1 MRIDY
6 ASVSGVGRTLALVLA
21 IAGSVPAVAHAQSY
35 PSKPVKIYQGFA
47 VGGNADTIGRLV
59 AQGLTE
65 ELGQPFLVEAKTGA
79 GGNIASEF
87 VARSAADGYSLIL
100 LTGGH
105 AVSAAMYKTLA
116 FDPLNDFKWLS
127 LVTVFPFVVGTSVD
141 SSIKTIADLI
151 TTARSEPG
159 KLSFSSVGI
168 GSTQH
173 LAGELLQS
181 TAKIRMLHIPYRG
194 GGTPVQ
200 DVIAGRVDILFDSVT
215 VSRAQVE
222 GGRLRALGVTST
234 SRIPQLPDVPTV
246 AETLPGFNVTS
257 WAALAGP
264 AGLPADITGRLHA
277 AIAKTVAKPEVA
289 KRLFDLG
296 GMATSSTPEE
306 TAKHVAREI
315 DTWKRV
321 VDQASIPRQ

>member
-1 MRIDY
+1 MCFHRAP
-6 ASVSGVGRTLALVLA
+6 ASSIARALTLGLT
-21 IAGSVPAVAHAQSY
+21 IAATGSTAAYAQSY
-35 PSKPVKIYQGFA
+35 PSKPVRIYQGFA

-79 GGNIASEF
+79 GGNIASDL
-87 VARSAADGYSLIL
+87 VAKSAADGYNLVL

-141 SSIKTIADLI
+141 SRIKTIQDLI
-151 TTARSEPG
+151 TVARSEPD

-181 TAKIRMLHIPYRG
+181 AAKIRMLHIPYRG
-194 GGTPVQ
+194 GGMPVQ

-234 SRIPQLPDVPTV
+234 SRIPQLPDVPAV

-277 AIAKTVAKPEVA
+277 AIARTVAKPEVA

-315 DTWKRV
+315 ETWKRV
-321 VDQASIPRQ
+321 VDQANIPRQ